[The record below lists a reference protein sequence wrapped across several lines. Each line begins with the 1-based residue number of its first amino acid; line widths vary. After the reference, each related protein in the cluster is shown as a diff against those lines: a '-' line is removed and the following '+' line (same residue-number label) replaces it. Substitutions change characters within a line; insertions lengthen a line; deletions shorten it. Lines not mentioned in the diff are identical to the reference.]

1 MRSQKLEPSAF
12 VAFANSVNTLSDMF
26 RLFDQLEELKRLLF
40 KDKAGSISEKAGFSL
55 PGNLAPIFKDIQTSG
70 LEPQGDLEQQRF
82 LDSIIEY
89 LKKLPVVS
97 VTLAFEPTDSFVGK
111 LKNEISTL
119 CGSKV
124 ILDLVVNQ
132 YIMAGA
138 IFEYKGRRKEYILKD
153 KLEGVIARLTSEIKT
168 KQDLELQTNRKQ

>member
-1 MRSQKLEPSAF
+1 MRSQKVDSSAL

-40 KDKAGSISEKAGFSL
+40 KDKTGSISEKAGFYM

-70 LEPQGDLEQQRF
+70 LEPQGDLQQQRF
-82 LDSIIEY
+82 LDSIIDN

-111 LKNEISTL
+111 LNNEISTL
-119 CGSKV
+119 CGGKV
-124 ILDLVVNQ
+124 LLDLVINQ
-132 YIMAGA
+132 YIVAGA
-138 IFEYKGRRKEYILKD
+138 IFEYKGKRKEYILKD
-153 KLEGVIARLTSEIKT
+153 KLESAIANLARQIKT
-168 KQDLELQTNRKQ
+168 KQDYKL